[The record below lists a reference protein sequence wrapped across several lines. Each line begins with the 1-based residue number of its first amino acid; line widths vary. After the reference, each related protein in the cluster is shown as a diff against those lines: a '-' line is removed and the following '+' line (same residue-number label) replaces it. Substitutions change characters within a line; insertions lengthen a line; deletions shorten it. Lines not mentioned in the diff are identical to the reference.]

1 MKGFLAK
8 RNNAAVIGLIATL
21 IYISYS
27 IFAYLY
33 SFDLFSYYSFDLALK
48 ELGALLLQHIYSI
61 MLVIYF
67 ICVLC
72 KLKNMKIIQYM
83 LLASIFIACIESG
96 LVGIFPYVDGHYLD
110 ILLYISNIGI
120 FIYLIN
126 VFDIIQINF
135 ANNKFFIACTFI
147 NILTWGIYLFL
158 APEILL
164 YFIFY
169 LLAKISIIPFF
180 YNEYYN

>member
-1 MKGFLAK
+1 MRVK
-8 RNNAAVIGLIATL
+8 RNNAAVIGLTATL
-21 IYISYS
+21 IYIIYS

-33 SFDLFSYYSFDLALK
+33 SFDFFSYYGFDLALK
-48 ELGALLLQHIYSI
+48 ELGALLLSHIYGI

-72 KLKNMKIIQYM
+72 KFKNIKIIQYM
-83 LLASIFIACIESG
+83 LLASIFIACIKSA
-96 LVGIFPYVDGHYLD
+96 LASIFSDADGHYLD

-120 FIYLIN
+120 SIYLIN
-126 VFDIIQINF
+126 VFDILQINF
-135 ANNKFFIACTFI
+135 ANNKFFIACIFI
-147 NILTWGIYLFL
+147 NILTWVIYLFL

-169 LLAKISIIPFF
+169 SIAKISIIPFF